1 MTDYL
6 PADEATTL
14 RYRIL
19 AMDDEA
25 AVLGLYREI
34 LSPPE
39 DPEEQLDHE
48 ARRDGPPAPSFELS
62 LCDRGEQAVEE
73 VRAAAAEGRPFSV
86 ALLDVRMSSGP
97 DGLWT
102 AERIRELD
110 PDIEIVVVSAY
121 SDVDTRELNR
131 RVTPPEKLLYIQ
143 KPLHPEELR
152 QLAKSLC
159 AKWKTAGELTALNAT
174 LQKQVDMRTNALIE
188 ANKRLKRDM
197 SVRMRMLQELLESE
211 ERYRLLFEEDITG
224 DFVAA
229 PDGTLKACNKAFARI
244 FGFGTVQDA
253 MSINIFDLQLAGSD
267 ESLRDLILSRK
278 KLENFEAVFQRR
290 DLRSVHV
297 IGNIIGILNVRGKIV
312 EIRGYLLDI
321 TERKRLEEQLRI
333 AQKMEAIGT
342 LAGGIAHDFNN
353 ILGVITGYAEIILEN
368 TDKGSALERRL
379 KEILGACRRAK
390 DLINQILN
398 FSRQGSQERKTLR
411 VSPLIKETVKLLR
424 TSLPANIEIRQNI
437 MTANETVMAD
447 PSQIHQ
453 ILLNLCT
460 NAAHSMRERGGT
472 LEISLAEIHLDEG
485 TVAKTPGLSAGAYV
499 VITVTDTGYG
509 IPKSIQEKIFDPFF
523 TTKKPGEGTG
533 MGLAVVHGIVKQ
545 HGGAIYVQSEEG
557 KGASFQVLLPQTGL
571 MDETASSDDALN
583 LPMGEG
589 RILFVDDEKALVD
602 IGREMLESL
611 GYEVVARTSSVEAL
625 EAFRFQPDKFDLILT
640 DQNMPNLSGME
651 LAEKALHVRPDVPV
665 ILCTGFSEIVSHGKV
680 RDLGIK
686 EIVMKPILKRQLA
699 ESIHRVLAAGDKDG
713 A

>member
-1 MTDYL
+1 MTDQIS
-6 PADEATTL
+6 ADAATVHS
-14 RYRIL
+14 YRLL
-19 AMDDEA
+19 AVDDEEA
-25 AVLGLYREI
+25 ILGLYREI
-34 LSPPE
+34 LAP
-39 DPEEQLDHE
+39 D
-48 ARRDGPPAPSFELS
+48 DGPDDDLDLEPLLPRFELS
-62 LCDRGEQAVEE
+62 LCGQGEQAVEA
-73 VRAAAAEGRPFSV
+73 VRQAVSEGRPFSV
-86 ALLDVRMSSGP
+86 AILDVRMPPGQ
-97 DGLWT
+97 DGVWT

-110 PDIEIVVVSAY
+110 PDIEIVIVSAY

-131 RVTPPEKLLYIQ
+131 RVTPPDKLLYIQ

-159 AKWKTAGELTALNAT
+159 AKWKTARDLITLNAT
-174 LQKQVDMRTNALIE
+174 LQKQVDMRTNALSE

-253 MSINIFDLQLAGSD
+253 MSVNIFDLQLVGAD
-267 ESLRDLILSRK
+267 ESLHELILSRK
-278 KLENFEAVFQRR
+278 KLENFEAVFQRL
-290 DLRSVHV
+290 DLRLVHV
-297 IGNIIGILNVRGKIV
+297 IGTIIGILNVRGQIV

-353 ILGVITGYAEIILEN
+353 ILGVITGYAEIILES
-368 TDKGSALERRL
+368 TDKGSTLERRL

-398 FSRQGSQERKTLR
+398 FSRQGSREKKALR

-424 TSLPANIEIRQNI
+424 TSLPASIEIRQNI
-437 MTANETVMAD
+437 MTANDTVMAD
-447 PSQIHQ
+447 PSQVHQ

-460 NAAHSMRERGGT
+460 NAAHAMRERGGM
-472 LEISLAEIHLDEG
+472 LEISLAEVHLDEG
-485 TVAKTPGLSAGAYV
+485 TVAKSPGLSAGAYV

-509 IPKSIQEKIFDPFF
+509 ISKSIQEKIFDPFF

-545 HGGAIYVQSEEG
+545 HGGVVYVQSEEG
-557 KGASFQVLLPQTGL
+557 KGAAFQVLLPQTGL
-571 MDETASSDDALN
+571 MDEAASDEEELG

-589 RILFVDDEKALVD
+589 RILFVDDEMALVD

-625 EAFRFQPDKFDLILT
+625 EAFRFQPDKFELILT
-640 DQNMPNLSGME
+640 DQNMPNLTGME
-651 LAEKALHVRPDVPV
+651 LAEKALQVRPDVPI
-665 ILCTGFSEIVSHGKV
+665 ILCTGFSEIVSYSKV

-686 EIVMKPILKRQLA
+686 EIIMKPILKRQLA
-699 ESIHRVLAAGDKDG
+699 ESLHKALASRGVAR

>member
-1 MTDYL
+1 MNEQIPVNET
-6 PADEATTL
+6 PMS
-14 RYRIL
+14 RYRL
-19 AMDDEA
+19 LVVDDEESI
-25 AVLGLYREI
+25 LGLYKEI
-34 LSPPE
+34 LSPAE
-39 DPEEQLDHE
+39 DLGGDLDEEPLLPD
-48 ARRDGPPAPSFELS
+48 FELTM
-62 LCDRGEQAVEE
+62 CNQGDQAVDA
-73 VRAAAAEGRPFSV
+73 VRGAMAEGRPYSV
-86 ALLDVRMSSGP
+86 ALLDVRMPPGP
-97 DGLWT
+97 DGVWT
-102 AERIRELD
+102 AENIRALD
-110 PDIEIVVVSAY
+110 PNIEIVIVSAY
-121 SDVDTRELNR
+121 SDVNTRELNR

-159 AKWKTAGELTALNAT
+159 AKWKTARDLIMLNAT
-174 LQKQVDMRTNALIE
+174 LQKQVDMRTNALSE

-197 SVRMRMLQELLESE
+197 AVRMRMLQELLESE

-229 PDGTLKACNKAFARI
+229 PDGVLKACNKAFARI
-244 FGFGTVQDA
+244 FGFGTVPDA
-253 MSINIFDLQLAGSD
+253 MSVNIFDLQLTGSD
-267 ESLRDLILSRK
+267 DSLRDLILTRK
-278 KLENFEAVFQRR
+278 KLENFEGVFRRR
-290 DLRSVHV
+290 DLRTVHV
-297 IGNIIGILNVRGKIV
+297 IGTIIGILNVRGQIV
-312 EIRGYLLDI
+312 EIRGYLLDV

-353 ILGVITGYAEIILEN
+353 ILGVITGYTEIILEN
-368 TDKGSALERRL
+368 TDKGSSLERRL

-398 FSRQGSQERKTLR
+398 FSRQGTQEKKALR

-424 TSLPANIEIRQNI
+424 TSLPASLDIRENI
-437 MTANETVMAD
+437 MTGNDTVMAD

-460 NAAHSMRERGGT
+460 NAAHAMRERGGL
-472 LEISLAEIHLDEG
+472 LEISLAEVHLDEA
-485 TVAKTPGLSAGAYV
+485 TVSKTPGLSAGAYV
-499 VITVTDTGYG
+499 VITVTDSGHG
-509 IPKSIQEKIFDPFF
+509 IPKTIQEKIFDPFF

-545 HGGAIYVQSEEG
+545 HNGVVYVQSEEG

-571 MDETASSDDALN
+571 MDDTVTDEESRM
-583 LPMGEG
+583 LPIGKG

-602 IGREMLESL
+602 IGREILEGL

-640 DQNMPNLSGME
+640 DQNMPNLTGME
-651 LAEKALHVRPDVPV
+651 LAEKALQTRPDVPV
-665 ILCTGFSEIVSHGKV
+665 ILCTGFSEIVSYSKV
-680 RDLGIK
+680 REMGIR

-699 ESIHRVLAAGDKDG
+699 ESIHRALTSDSTARA
-713 A
+713 

>member
-1 MTDYL
+1 MTDQIS
-6 PADEATTL
+6 ADAATV
-14 RYRIL
+14 RSYRLL
-19 AMDDEA
+19 AVDDEEA
-25 AVLGLYREI
+25 ILGLYREI
-34 LSPPE
+34 LAPDEGP
-39 DPEEQLDHE
+39 DDDLDLE
-48 ARRDGPPAPSFELS
+48 PLLPRFELS
-62 LCDRGEQAVEE
+62 LCGQGEQAVEA
-73 VRAAAAEGRPFSV
+73 VRQAMSEGRPFSV
-86 ALLDVRMSSGP
+86 AILDVRMPPGQ
-97 DGLWT
+97 DGVWT

-110 PDIEIVVVSAY
+110 PDIEIVIVSAY

-131 RVTPPEKLLYIQ
+131 RVTPPDKLLYIQ

-159 AKWKTAGELTALNAT
+159 AKWKTARDLITLNAT
-174 LQKQVDMRTNALIE
+174 LQKQVDMRTNALSE

-253 MSINIFDLQLAGSD
+253 MSVNIFDLQLVGAD
-267 ESLRDLILSRK
+267 ESLHELILSRK
-278 KLENFEAVFQRR
+278 KLENFEAVFQRL
-290 DLRSVHV
+290 DLRLVHV
-297 IGNIIGILNVRGKIV
+297 IGTIIGILNVRGQIV

-353 ILGVITGYAEIILEN
+353 ILGVITGYAEIILES
-368 TDKGSALERRL
+368 TDKGSTLERRL

-398 FSRQGSQERKTLR
+398 FSRQGSREKKALR

-424 TSLPANIEIRQNI
+424 TSLPASIEIRQNI
-437 MTANETVMAD
+437 MTANDTVMAD
-447 PSQIHQ
+447 PSQVHQ

-460 NAAHSMRERGGT
+460 NAAHAMRERGGM
-472 LEISLAEIHLDEG
+472 LEISLAEVHLDEG
-485 TVAKTPGLSAGAYV
+485 TVAKSPGLSAGAYV

-509 IPKSIQEKIFDPFF
+509 ISKSIQEKIFDPFF
-523 TTKKPGEGTG
+523 TTKKPGDGTG

-545 HGGAIYVQSEEG
+545 HGGVVYVQSEEG
-557 KGASFQVLLPQTGL
+557 KGAAFQVLLPQTGL
-571 MDETASSDDALN
+571 MDEAASDEEELG

-589 RILFVDDEKALVD
+589 RILFVDDEMALVD

-625 EAFRFQPDKFDLILT
+625 EAFRFQPDKFELILT
-640 DQNMPNLSGME
+640 DQNMPNLTGME
-651 LAEKALHVRPDVPV
+651 LAEKALQVRPDVPI
-665 ILCTGFSEIVSHGKV
+665 ILCTGFSEIVSYSKV

-686 EIVMKPILKRQLA
+686 EIIMKPILKRQLA
-699 ESIHRVLAAGDKDG
+699 ESLHKALASRGVAR